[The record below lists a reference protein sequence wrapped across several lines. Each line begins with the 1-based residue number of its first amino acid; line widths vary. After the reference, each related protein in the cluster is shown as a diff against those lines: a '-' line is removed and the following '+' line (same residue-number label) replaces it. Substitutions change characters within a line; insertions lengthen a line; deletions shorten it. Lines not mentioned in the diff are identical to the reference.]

1 MDFKNFTTSVLF
13 TAMFSILLIGFFITY
28 ANSNNGESITN
39 DPAINKFFG
48 NISSL
53 INNSDSFYS
62 AQREAFET
70 DTPQAGTDGITLL
83 TIVEN
88 TRKILSNT
96 WNFFNAFLELM
107 STAIGVPRVVIVT
120 LISVLIIIGIFS
132 LWRVYRQGE

>member
-1 MDFKNFTTSVLF
+1 MEFKVFSSSVLF
-13 TAMFSILLIGFFITY
+13 TGLFAVLLIGFLITY
-28 ANSNNGESITN
+28 ANENSGEMVTN

-48 NISSL
+48 NVSSL
-53 INNSDSFYS
+53 INNSGGFYS
-62 AQREAFET
+62 SQRQAFET

-107 STAIGVPRVVIVT
+107 STTLGVPSAVIVT
-120 LISVLIIIGIFS
+120 LISVLILVGIFS